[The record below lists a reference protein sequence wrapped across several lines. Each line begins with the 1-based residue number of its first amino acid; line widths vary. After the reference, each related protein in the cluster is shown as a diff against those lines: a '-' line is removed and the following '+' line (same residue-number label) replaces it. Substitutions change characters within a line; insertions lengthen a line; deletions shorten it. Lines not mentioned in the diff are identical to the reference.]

1 MGGTILRII
10 KIDCYKRNFKEVEMD
25 LFDMKF
31 PVIPD
36 VYKYY
41 EINIIDTGETFKYEL
56 SNDFINWRK
65 LYGRETA

>member
-1 MGGTILRII
+1 MGGTILRTI
-10 KIDCYKRNFKEVEMD
+10 KIDCYKRNFKDVEMD

-36 VYKYY
+36 VYENY

-65 LYGRETA
+65 LYGREIA